1 MIETPPGNRPGQ
13 ARRMK
18 HEEVTFTL
26 ASSADRTQIVVGPC
40 TLGGRPTGVPEGR
53 QVMRCEWF
61 FACEN
66 PAIGTVEH
74 PTLGAVPICAVD
86 AEWLTTDYSP
96 TKMVPPIGARV
107 LREKV
112 TQ

>member
-1 MIETPPGNRPGQ
+1 
-13 ARRMK
+13 MK

-26 ASSADRTQIVVGPC
+26 ASSSDRTEIVVGPS
-40 TLGGRPTGVPEGR
+40 TMGQGPAPIWEGR

-61 FACEN
+61 AACEN

-96 TKMVPPIGARV
+96 TKMVPPMGARV
-107 LREKV
+107 LRERV